1 MALLEVDD
9 RSGIPIW
16 VQLRNRF
23 IYLIESGHY
32 LAGDKLPTVRALA
45 EELNINYHTVNK
57 VYTSLEHEG
66 YIKSM
71 RGKGAFV
78 EEGAR
83 DAEGVSSVDV
93 ILAECVRQCLEL
105 GMTLEDAKKRFGEIA
120 DDYRAKGDFEKLG

>member
-71 RGKGAFV
+71 RGKGLRRG
-78 EEGAR
+78 EGSRRGRRLLCRCHFSRMRAPVFGVGDDVGGRKKALWR
-83 DAEGVSSVDV
+83 DS
-93 ILAECVRQCLEL
+93 
-105 GMTLEDAKKRFGEIA
+105 
-120 DDYRAKGDFEKLG
+120 